1 MIVDLAMVA
10 GGFLLLMGGADY
22 LVRGAVGLARRIGV
36 STLVI
41 GLTVVALGTSL
52 PELVVSLRAA
62 IGGNTGLT
70 VGNIVGSNI
79 ANILLILGV
88 AAVIWPVACARTT
101 LFRDGSAMVAATALF
116 VVVGLAGG
124 YGRIYGF
131 VGLGLLVAYMGWCYH
146 HDRRDGGLAAREAEE
161 VEPIQGSAVLLWL
174 AILGGL
180 VAVVAGGELLVHGA
194 VGIARTLGVSEEV
207 IGLTL
212 VAFGTSVPELAT
224 TVVAAMRRHA
234 DVALGNVLGSNLF
247 NLLGVLGVTA
257 IVVPLPLPDKI
268 AAFDLWVMAGVS
280 ILLVPLM
287 RSGWRLGRLEGG
299 IFVMIYI
306 AFVAAQFFGVGEYM
320 TALAA
325 R

>member
-62 IGGNTGLT
+62 IGGNTGLA

-124 YGRIYGF
+124 YGRLYGI
-131 VGLGLLVAYMGWCYH
+131 VGLGLLVAYMTWCYY

-161 VEPIQGSAVLLWL
+161 VEPIQGSAALLLL

-299 IFVMIYI
+299 LFIMLYI